1 MFKKLVLL
9 SLTLCL
15 LSSAQSPV
23 KLRQTRLSANVSV
36 GVPAEFREM
45 NEDEI
50 VSKYRTLQRSLG
62 LYTEQRG
69 AADFGVTIKE
79 IDDTEWSEND
89 LPMLENF
96 YKANVMENY
105 SQVKFL
111 QQGRRVVNGK
121 EVIFLEFVGQIASE
135 NAYGNAVTGRYHF
148 MQYAILEGNIVI
160 FNFNCPSRLRT
171 KWQQTAQAI
180 MDSIKLSAS

>member
-1 MFKKLVLL
+1 MLKKFVVL
-9 SLTLCL
+9 SFVLCL
-15 LSSAQSPV
+15 LSSAQSPI
-23 KLRQTRLSANVSV
+23 KLRQTRLSSDVSV
-36 GVPAEFREM
+36 GVPVVFREM

-50 VSKYRTLQRSLG
+50 ASKYRTVQRSLG

-69 AADFGVTIKE
+69 SADFGVTIKE
-79 IDDTEWSEND
+79 IDDTKWTEND

-105 SQVKFL
+105 SQLRFL

-121 EVIFLEFVGQIASE
+121 EVIFLEFVGQISSE
-135 NAYGNAVTGRYHF
+135 NAYGNAITGRYHF
-148 MQYAILEGNIVI
+148 MQYAILEGNIVV
-160 FNFNCPSRLRT
+160 FNFNCPFRLRK

-180 MDSIKLSAS
+180 MDSIKLPTS